1 MFLRESTLDLMR
13 ASKEVIYEEV
23 PYKYLLG
30 LLESVYRIRLPGHV
44 HRLKLSC
51 DSCERRFKVGGKT
64 ENVTAQRVN
73 G

>member
-30 LLESVYRIRLPGHV
+30 LLECLQNSAAWARSQAEALLR
-44 HRLKLSC
+44 
-51 DSCERRFKVGGKT
+51 
-64 ENVTAQRVN
+64 
-73 G
+73 